1 MRASPLGTANES
13 ACTDSALR
21 RTSSRSSAVGRG
33 RRVYTFTRVGDQAA
47 QGFARTLGAEWVG
60 DSDTA
65 PPDLLDA
72 ANVFAQ
78 VGALVPRALAA
89 LRKGGP
95 VVCGGIH
102 MSNIPEFPY
111 ALLWGE
117 RQLVSFAN
125 RTRRDAEA
133 FFPVAQAASIRTTT
147 VQRLEDANV
156 ALDDMRLGRLRG
168 AAVLVP

>member
-13 ACTDSALR
+13 ACMDSARR
-21 RTSSRSSAVGRG
+21 RTSSRSSAVGSGAARIYVHAGG
-33 RRVYTFTRVGDQAA
+33 RPGRA
-47 QGFARTLGAEWVG
+47 GFARTLGVEWVG

-89 LRKGGP
+89 MRKGGR

-117 RQLVSFAN
+117 RQLVSVAN
-125 RTRRDAEA
+125 LTRRDAEA

-147 VQRLEDANV
+147 VHRLGDANV
-156 ALDDMRLGRLRG
+156 ALDDIRLGRLRG